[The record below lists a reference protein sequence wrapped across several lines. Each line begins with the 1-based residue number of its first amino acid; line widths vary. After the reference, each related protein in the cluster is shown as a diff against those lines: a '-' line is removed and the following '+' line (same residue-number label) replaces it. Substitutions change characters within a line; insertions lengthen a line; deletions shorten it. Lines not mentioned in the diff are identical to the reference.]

1 MSSHY
6 DHFVCLARKIQDHIV
21 GFALGNILLQD
32 DMRSLRIVAYQA
44 DRRLGVD
51 IDTRHFL
58 TAADIASK
66 FLQINV
72 LIRIVGV
79 AVVGNDADCAV
90 LQQIMVCPVANA
102 AVKHDNFAT
111 ALGKR
116 ASSAC
121 PRQKQNKSDMVN

>member
-44 DRRLGVD
+44 DRR
-51 IDTRHFL
+51 
-58 TAADIASK
+58 
-66 FLQINV
+66 V

-90 LQQIMVCPVANA
+90 LQQIIVCPVANA

>member
-44 DRRLGVD
+44 DRRLGV
-51 IDTRHFL
+51 
-58 TAADIASK
+58 
-66 FLQINV
+66 
-72 LIRIVGV
+72 

-116 ASSAC
+116 VSSAC